1 MQVYEHGFAAVKV
14 PKNISNGSSMLL
26 MGFPD
31 CGSSYFLLMLLDK
44 DFKPQF
50 KLLETQPDPSG
61 KAHSFNE
68 INHVMRMKKI
78 DVGQMQMLED
88 EMNLSLLDWGKLL
101 SFLPSA
107 GGHNQ
112 TSEHGILS
120 DIGLGSSM
128 QIAGCPPSSFSSVVD
143 EVFELEKGSSVP
155 PFSVNLSPYNT
166 SPAAHFGSGPI
177 SLHSMKAGT
186 PSPKWE
192 GGMQISQVNNV
203 AKVSSMATHYNGS
216 MYFSG
221 NLKGPVQS
229 SSVGSLS
236 SGTGRSATL
245 KKLSASKSEQDL
257 ASLRSPHSV
266 EVGSCTTMDEDQLRL
281 LNDTSKDLYG
291 SRSARLLS
299 PPRATAPRISVP
311 GSKANGLRS
320 SPSRPLGG
328 SFRGSGSSSCTSTPV
343 CKIPSP
349 CSSILVDVY
358 ILSFRFNSTLLI
370 SIFDKKLDSFQP
382 MHQNL
387 RFAKVLVKMFPS
399 MIKILENVQF
409 QIF

>member
-44 DFKPQF
+44 DFKPLF

-155 PFSVNLSPYNT
+155 PFSVQNLSSYNT
-166 SPAAHFGSGPI
+166 SPAAHFGSAPI

-216 MYFSG
+216 MYFSSS
-221 NLKGPVQS
+221 LKGPVQS

-311 GSKANGLRS
+311 GAKANGLRS

-349 CSSILVDVY
+349 CSSILVDIY

-370 SIFDKKLDSFQP
+370 SIFD
-382 MHQNL
+382 
-387 RFAKVLVKMFPS
+387 
-399 MIKILENVQF
+399 
-409 QIF
+409 